1 MSNIAN
7 WLASVGLQKH
17 EALFENVSEETFLS
31 LQMTEYGQYGISTIE
46 DKQRLFRLLKKLT
59 KNSKQP
65 SARPVESSTM
75 GSRQLEASS
84 RHRAG
89 GGSSSE
95 LLDLDADDGDLLL
108 EAQGVNLNDAMVME
122 TDPRP
127 STVGK
132 SSSSFP
138 FIRGPPPPK
147 IRVIVRK
154 RPMNKKEKERGEDD
168 IMSID
173 MSKGELIVNETKL
186 RVDLTPYTEKHR
198 FIFDEALPEGV
209 TNDEV
214 YRSTVQPLIQTLFW
228 GGKATCFAYGQTGS
242 GKTYTMTPLP
252 LKSADEIFQI
262 LSNREFKNYYLY
274 VSCFEIYGGKVF
286 DLLNARKK
294 LEIREDSKRRVV
306 VVGLKEFSVDSLSLI
321 QNLIRRA
328 SSTRST
334 GTTGANTDS
343 SRSHS
348 IMQFAIKKGNK
359 AGVSLV
365 GKISFIDLAGSERGA
380 DTCDNN
386 RQTRLE
392 GAEIN
397 KSLLALKECIRALDC
412 EARHVPFRGSKLTA
426 VLRDS
431 FVGKEARTV
440 MIANVSPNS
449 LSVEH
454 SLNTLR
460 YADRVKEL
468 RKEKNER
475 SISLVTPGKALPTG
489 YSNTTIEEEAKP
501 DLDPFLD
508 PITQSQFKEPP
519 PRGGTNP
526 LPPTTRR
533 LDSFNSKQSSRMMP
547 ERGYKAREGTQVKP
561 PTRSLVEDFEDVD
574 FFVEDDREVQGI
586 LEYSDEDALYE
597 EDEEYMDAPAPSQ
610 SHRKAEKLSTREELI
625 AQHEDIMNDIL
636 DGEEVVIEGHR
647 LMIEKLME
655 LVKEEMNMLSEVD
668 QPGSAIDKYII
679 RLDGILSEKARII
692 ANMQGKVDDFKAK
705 LGQEEAL
712 NQALGNLHN
721 QR

>member
-1 MSNIAN
+1 MNNIPN
-7 WLASVGLQKH
+7 WLASIGLQRH
-17 EALFENVSEETFLS
+17 EASFDNMSEEKFLS
-31 LQMTEYGQYGISTIE
+31 LQMTDYGQYGISTIE

-65 SARPVESSTM
+65 SSARSGGAPSSTTPRT
-75 GSRQLEASS
+75 GLSTRRLQI
-84 RHRAG
+84 
-89 GGSSSE
+89 GSS
-95 LLDLDADDGDLLL
+95 LNPGLMDLDADDGDLLT
-108 EAQGVNLNDAMVME
+108 EAQGTNINDTVVME
-122 TDPRP
+122 RDQ
-127 STVGK
+127 SQ
-132 SSSSFP
+132 SSSTLP
-138 FIRGPPPPK
+138 LMHGPPPAK

-154 RPMNKKEKERGEDD
+154 RPMNRKERERNEDD
-168 IMSID
+168 IMQID
-173 MSKGELIVNETKL
+173 MSKGELIVNEMKL
-186 RVDLTPYTEKHR
+186 RVDLRPYTEKHR
-198 FIFDEALPEGV
+198 FVFDEALAEGV
-209 TNDEV
+209 SNDDV

-252 LKSADEIFQI
+252 LKAADEIFQI
-262 LSNREFKNYYLY
+262 LAKPEFKNFYLY

-294 LEIREDSKRRVV
+294 LEIREDSKRQVV
-306 VVGLKEFSVDSLSLI
+306 VVDLKEFAVETPNLI
-321 QNLIRRA
+321 QSLIRRA

-359 AGVSLV
+359 AGVRLI

-440 MIANVSPNS
+440 MIANVSPNAS
-449 LSVEH
+449 SVEH

-468 RKEKNER
+468 RKDKNER
-475 SISLVTPGKALPTG
+475 SVSLVTPGRALPSG
-489 YSNTTIEEEAKP
+489 YSNTTIEEESKP
-501 DLDPFLD
+501 DLDPFLE
-508 PITQSQFKEPP
+508 PVFEKETKGA
-519 PRGGTNP
+519 PRREANVVM
-526 LPPTTRR
+526 TRQR
-533 LDSFNSKQSSRMMP
+533 SSDLYQSSKTSSTNRP
-547 ERGYKAREGTQVKP
+547 IGVQESTSRVTSNPAAGNFEFLLESN
-561 PTRSLVEDFEDVD
+561 RSVHE
-574 FFVEDDREVQGI
+574 I

-597 EDEEYMDAPAPSQ
+597 EDEYMEAPPPPPRRQ
-610 SHRKAEKLSTREELI
+610 KFNGTPTHDELVT
-625 AQHEDIMNDIL
+625 QHEDIMNEIL
-636 DGEEVVIEGHR
+636 DGEEVVVEGHR
-647 LMIEKLME
+647 LMIEKLVE
-655 LVKEEMNMLSEVD
+655 LVKEEMDMLSEVD
-668 QPGSAIDKYII
+668 QPGSAIDKYIE
-679 RLDGILSEKARII
+679 RLDGILAEKAQTV
-692 ANMQGKVDDFKAK
+692 AELQNKVDAFKAK
-705 LGQEEAL
+705 LGQEEEL
-712 NQALGNLHN
+712 NRALGKFGK